1 VNWRRRNQ
9 REQDLARELRSDL
22 ESEAAEQQ
30 ESGLSAEQARYA
42 AQRAFGNT
50 TLVKEEVREMWGLA
64 FLDRFKQDMIY
75 ALRGMRKSPGFTIMA
90 ALSLALGVG
99 ANTAIFTLLNA
110 VLLKSLP
117 VAAPEQLV
125 QIGGCVPRS
134 GPQQGRILPTLRY
147 AAPYASSR

>member
-1 VNWRRRNQ
+1 
-9 REQDLARELRSDL
+9 
-22 ESEAAEQQ
+22 
-30 ESGLSAEQARYA
+30 
-42 AQRAFGNT
+42 
-50 TLVKEEVREMWGLA
+50 LVKEEVREMWGLA

-75 ALRGMRKSPGFTIMA
+75 ALRGMRKSPGFTVMA

-99 ANTAIFTLLNA
+99 ANTAILTLLNA

-134 GPQQGRILPTLRY
+134 WPQQGRILPTLRY